1 MKNILIVAAL
11 FIGVN
16 NVFSQLNDCSL
27 CSTQK
32 YSKTD
37 IKKKEL
43 YELKIL
49 RNEIFARHQ
58 YVFENERLNEYFSQL
73 DWYKPNSDSNQKLS
87 LNAIEKH
94 NIDLFKNGENELL
107 EWRNALKQEF
117 INFKE
122 ALNKNDLDKIKV
134 YLNNVVESEY
144 MMGTIADFKKSFNLI
159 DLNNMHWYTKSA
171 LHKISIDNGHAIQ
184 IISLHFSKNE
194 IILTTANQEHS
205 EIMIEPFEY
214 PSTYESESEY
224 AVFSFFNFD
233 GEKLRLEKIEIAG

>member
-1 MKNILIVAAL
+1 MKNILIVVAL
-11 FIGVN
+11 LIGVN

-37 IKKKEL
+37 IKDKEL

-73 DWYKPNSDSNQKLS
+73 DWYKPNNDSNQSIS
-87 LNAIEKH
+87 LNTNEKH
-94 NIDLFKNGENELL
+94 NIDLFKKEENTII
-107 EWRNALKQEF
+107 EWRKALKQEF
-117 INFKE
+117 INFKD
-122 ALNKNDLDKIKV
+122 ALNKNDLNKIKI
-134 YLNNVVESEY
+134 YLNNVVESEH
-144 MMGTIADFKKSFNLI
+144 MEATIADLKKSLNII
-159 DLNNMHWYTKSA
+159 DLNNMYWHTNSA
-171 LHKISIDNGHAIQ
+171 LHKISVDNGHLIQ
-184 IISLHFSKNE
+184 VISLRFSKNE
-194 IILTTANQEHS
+194 IILTSADQEHS

-214 PSTYESESEY
+214 PSDYESESEY

-233 GEKLRLEKIEIAG
+233 GVKLRLTKIEVAG